1 VSTWALPSAAA
12 AFWAGLALWEVRPSW
27 VGGSAAAALGVS
39 ALLAAWLIAP
49 PPRSGPGPL
58 GRTGLEPPEAA
69 PVTALAAADRN
80 AFAPHPAAAP
90 ALALAGILCLGLA
103 WAALGQA
110 RAEGA
115 LLHRLGERRIEATG
129 TLRED
134 PSLGT
139 IGWHAVV
146 DLDAVVWDGGAAT
159 VRETV
164 WAEGDGDLPP
174 GVRGDR
180 VSIEGTLGW
189 PDDSGF
195 AGILRHRGLV
205 AELRTEA
212 FERTGP
218 AAGRFMRAAQTFR
231 SFVGRSIDRLFPP
244 KEAGL
249 LLGLVLGDDAHL
261 DPGLARD
268 FQATGLG
275 HLLVVSGENVAMVLA
290 PILALATWLGLSR
303 WLRFGLAALT
313 VVFFVVLTGAEPSV
327 LRAGVMAALTL
338 LGVLMGRPR
347 STASILGAAVLV
359 LIALDPWLIWSIGF
373 QLSVGATAGMV
384 ALGPSLAGRLRRLV
398 PAPVA
403 LAVGATLS
411 AQLGVTPLLL
421 FHFHEVPGITI
432 AANLA
437 AFPAVSPALLMGI
450 AASLG
455 GLVWLPAGRLLAAL
469 ALLPMRYLE
478 RLADALGKAP
488 VGHITTGGGPWVL
501 IVGGLVITAL
511 AVWARTGWRPPRPL
525 VVATVAVFP
534 LLVWTSAV
542 GVGAPSGLTVR
553 FFDVGQGDAA
563 LVTTPGGAAVLIDGG
578 PDEELVATDLA
589 ALGIKRLDVVVAS
602 HPHADHIV
610 GLPDVL
616 ARLPVGLVLE
626 PGCPDTSSIQAD
638 LDLAIRQE
646 GSTAQNPRAG
656 ATYTVG
662 DLSMRVLS
670 PQACW
675 TGTDSD
681 PNNDALV
688 LMLERGDDS
697 VLFATEPE
705 EPAQQALLD
714 AGVPLQA
721 DLLKVP
727 HHGAATSLPAF
738 FQAVNAEVAVVS
750 VGENP
755 YGHPVPSTLAAIA
768 ATGATIYRT
777 DRRGTVTITFD
788 HGEPEVSTER

>member
-1 VSTWALPSAAA
+1 VSAWALPSAAT
-12 AFWAGLALWEVRPSW
+12 AFWAGLMLWEVRPSW
-27 VGGSAAAALGVS
+27 LGGLAAAALGVS
-39 ALLAAWLIAP
+39 ALAAAWLVAP

-58 GRTGLEPPEAA
+58 HRTGLEPPEAG
-69 PVTALAAADRN
+69 PITALAAADRN
-80 AFAPHPAAAP
+80 APTPHPAAAP
-90 ALALAGILCLGLA
+90 TLALAGILCLGLA

-115 LLHRLGERRIEATG
+115 LLHRLGGRRVEATG

-134 PSLGT
+134 PSVGT

-146 DLDAVVWDGGAAT
+146 DVDAVAWDGGAAT

-164 WAEGDGDLPP
+164 WAEGDGALPP

-180 VSIEGTLGW
+180 VSLEGTLGW
-189 PDDSGF
+189 PEDAGF
-195 AGILRHRGLV
+195 AGILRHRGIV
-205 AELRTEA
+205 AEVRTVT
-212 FERTGP
+212 FERSGP
-218 AAGRFMRAAQTFR
+218 ASGRFMRSTQTFR

-249 LLGLVLGDDAHL
+249 LLGLILGDDAQL
-261 DPGLARD
+261 DPALARD

-303 WLRFGLAALT
+303 WIRFGLAALT

-347 STASILGAAVLV
+347 STASILGAAVLL

-384 ALGPSLAGRLRRLV
+384 ALASSLAGRLRGFL

-403 LAVGATLS
+403 LAVGTTLS

-432 AANLA
+432 VANLA

-450 AASLG
+450 AASLS
-455 GLVWLPAGRLLAAL
+455 GLVWTPAGRVLAAL

-478 RLADALGKAP
+478 GLANALGKAP
-488 VGHITTGGGPWVL
+488 VGHITTEGGPWVL
-501 IVGGLVITAL
+501 LVGGLVVI
-511 AVWARTGWRPPRPL
+511 AVVTWTRTGWRPPRRV
-525 VVATVAVFP
+525 VVAAVAAFP

-578 PDEELVATDLA
+578 PDEELAATDLA

-610 GLPDVL
+610 GLLDVL
-616 ARLPVGLVLE
+616 ARIPVGLVLE
-626 PGCPDTSSIQAD
+626 PGCPDTSTLQAD
-638 LDLAIRQE
+638 LDVAIHQE
-646 GSTAQNPRAG
+646 GLTVQNPRAG
-656 ATYTVG
+656 AAYTVG

-714 AGVPLQA
+714 AGVPLHA
-721 DLLKVP
+721 DVLKVP
-727 HHGAATSLPAF
+727 HHGAATSIPAF
-738 FQAVNAEVAVVS
+738 FQAVHARVAVVS
-750 VGENP
+750 VGENS

-768 ATGATIYRT
+768 ATGAAVYRT
-777 DRRGTVTITFD
+777 DRRGTVTITFEQ
-788 HGEPEVSTER
+788 GEPQVSTER